1 MGSYN
6 LAYRLFH
13 IAIFIVLLVLY
24 ALLEYYIIPDFVQP
38 DKKALAATYTNY
50 GLTICI
56 SLLTFGSMVTE
67 YIDKRMEMFPPTIKG
82 ARR

>member
-13 IAIFIVLLVLY
+13 IAIFIVILTAY
-24 ALLEYYIIPDFVQP
+24 AVLEYYIIPEFVQP
-38 DKKALAATYTNY
+38 DKKAVAATYTSY
-50 GLTICI
+50 ALTICI
-56 SLLTFGSMVTE
+56 SLLTFVYMVTE
-67 YIDKRMEMFPPTIKG
+67 YIDRRMEMFPPTIKG